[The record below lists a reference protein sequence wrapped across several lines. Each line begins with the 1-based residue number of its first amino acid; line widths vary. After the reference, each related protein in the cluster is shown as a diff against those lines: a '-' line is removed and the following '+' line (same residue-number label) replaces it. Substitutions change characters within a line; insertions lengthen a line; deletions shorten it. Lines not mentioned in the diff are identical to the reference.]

1 VNGVGSPTCL
11 YCPSPQYSDEARKAK
26 YQGTV
31 TLLVTVMP
39 DGRAV
44 NISVVK
50 GPGLGLEEKAIE
62 AVRTWK
68 FKPALGPNGKIVPT
82 IVPIEVTFRLY

>member
-1 VNGVGSPTCL
+1 
-11 YCPSPQYSDEARKAK
+11 YCPPPLYSDDARKAK

-31 TLLVTVMP
+31 TLMVTVTP
-39 DGRAV
+39 DGRAT

-50 GPGLGLEEKAIE
+50 GPGMGLEEKAIE
-62 AVRTWK
+62 SVRTWK
-68 FKPALGPNGKIVPT
+68 FRPATGPSGKVVAV